1 MSLSMIYRVPINRLY
16 SHPVTDNVW
25 TATKYSTPHLGSI
38 VVSGRRV
45 VYTIITMRITYE
57 TFHNI
62 LCSILMAGQSNINI
76 TPNIYIYVKTWY
88 LISMTREMK
97 SSVYSHNSLY
107 VLLLSHITV
116 KLDYG
121 YFKNSVIMFNGVSL
135 LSHT

>member
-1 MSLSMIYRVPINRLY
+1 
-16 SHPVTDNVW
+16 
-25 TATKYSTPHLGSI
+25 
-38 VVSGRRV
+38 
-45 VYTIITMRITYE
+45 
-57 TFHNI
+57 
-62 LCSILMAGQSNINI
+62 MAGQSNINI